1 MTRLHRPARRASPG
15 VLGPFEVLASGE
27 ALSLGGARPRALL
40 ALLLVN
46 AGQSV
51 AIDRVIDEL

>member
-1 MTRLHRPARRASPG
+1 VLQFR

-51 AIDRVIDEL
+51 PIDRVIDEL